1 MTAKEKK
8 YINPLVI
15 AVTGGMGCGQSTV
28 ARFFQKWGARVINA
42 DLVARQ
48 VVNQDP
54 EVRKELERAFGKHI
68 FYRNGRLNRKLLA
81 RIVFQDE
88 SKTRRLNRI
97 VHPRMVSRVIDEIE
111 KAREEGKYPIIA
123 IDAALIYELNLEH
136 MFDYVVVVSSRMSHR
151 IQRIKERDKLSEKE
165 IVYRIQ
171 RQLPIEDKMKWG
183 DFVIENNGTLE
194 ELEKKSR
201 AVFRKLLEIQ
211 RRQEQKSRRELARS
225 AAAE

>member
-1 MTAKEKK
+1 MSDKK
-8 YINPLVI
+8 YIQPLVI
-15 AVTGGMGCGQSTV
+15 AITGGMGCGQSTV
-28 ARFFQKWGARVINA
+28 AKFFQKWGAKVINA

-54 EVRKELERAFGKHI
+54 EVRKELEKAFGKHI

-97 VHPRMVSRVIDEIE
+97 VHPRMVSRIIDEIE
-111 KAREEGKYPIIA
+111 KAREAGKYPIIA

-165 IVYRIQ
+165 IIYRIQ
-171 RQLPIEDKMKWG
+171 RQLPIEEKMKWG

-194 ELEKKSR
+194 DLERKSR
-201 AVFRKLLEIQ
+201 TVFRKLLDIQ
-211 RRQEQKSRRELARS
+211 KRQEQKARKELVHNTTP
-225 AAAE
+225 E

>member
-1 MTAKEKK
+1 MKEQSRQ
-8 YINPLVI
+8 YIRPLVI
-15 AVTGGMGCGQSTV
+15 AITGGMGCGQTTV
-28 ARFFQKWGARVINA
+28 AKFFQKWGAKDINA

-54 EVRKELERAFGKHI
+54 EVRKELEKAFGKHI

-97 VHPRMVSRVIDEIE
+97 VHPRMVSRIIDEIE

-136 MFDYVVVVSSRMSHR
+136 MFDYVVVVSSRMSQR
-151 IQRIKERDKLSEKE
+151 IQRIKERDKIPEKE
-165 IVYRIQ
+165 IIYRIQ
-171 RQLPIEDKMKWG
+171 RQLPIEEKMKWG
-183 DFVIENNGTLE
+183 DFVIENNSSLE
-194 ELEKKSR
+194 DLERKSR
-201 AVFRKLLEIQ
+201 AVFRKLLNIQ
-211 RRQEQKSRRELARS
+211 KRQEQKARRELEEHQPS
-225 AAAE
+225 

>member
-1 MTAKEKK
+1 MNDKK
-8 YINPLVI
+8 YVNPLVV

-28 ARFFQKWGARVINA
+28 AKFFQKWGARVINA
-42 DLVARQ
+42 DLIARQ
-48 VVNQDP
+48 VVNQDA
-54 EVRKELERAFGKHI
+54 EVRKELEKAFGKSI

-111 KAREEGKYPIIA
+111 KAREDGKHPIIV

-136 MFDYVVVVSSRMSHR
+136 MFDYVIVVSSRMSQR
-151 IQRIKERDKLSEKE
+151 IQRIQERDKLSERE
-165 IVYRIQ
+165 IIYRIQ

-194 ELEKKSR
+194 ELEKKAR
-201 AVFRKLLEIQ
+201 AVYKKLIAIQ
-211 RRQEQKSRRELARS
+211 RRQEQKARRELAKS
-225 AAAE
+225 LSQ